1 MGTKRPMFNT
11 EINLSTIIG
20 VLVLLV
26 AMVKFEMGQSSDMT
40 ANKVQIQNNKEVIA
54 KITQTQSDVVKTL
67 GQVRILLE
75 DHLRKYPL

>member
-67 GQVRILLE
+67 GQVRLLLE

>member
-26 AMVKFEMGQSSDMT
+26 AMVKFEMGQSADMT

-67 GQVRILLE
+67 GQVRLLLE

>member
-1 MGTKRPMFNT
+1 MFNT

-26 AMVKFEMGQSSDMT
+26 AMVKFEMCQSADVT

-67 GQVRILLE
+67 GQVRLLLD
-75 DHLRKYPL
+75 DHLRKHPL

>member
-67 GQVRILLE
+67 GQVRLLLD
-75 DHLRKYPL
+75 DHLRKHPL

>member
-1 MGTKRPMFNT
+1 MFNT

-26 AMVKFEMGQSSDMT
+26 AIVKFEMGQSADMT
-40 ANKVQIQNNKEVIA
+40 ANKVQIENNKEVIA

-67 GQVRILLE
+67 GQVRLLLE

>member
-67 GQVRILLE
+67 GQVRLLLE
-75 DHLRKYPL
+75 DHLKKYPL